1 MGEHYYR
8 IVHSNIFEVKA
19 DVLAFSANPLP
30 MTTVGKL
37 DTAVFLLAGKDVL
50 LAERKKHGI
59 LEYGELLVTKSY
71 KLTDR
76 YKWLFHIVTPMN
88 MGDAYGEIGLLGDAY
103 KTCLRKAHGLRANS
117 IVFPLMG
124 SDALQFS
131 HVEAFDIAK
140 RAINEIA
147 PTLRPMEI
155 MIAIPDKDEIEN
167 IDKFEN
173 FTLDYVQKKMEQW
186 RKEKSFRSEEEE
198 QDVLDEGMEI
208 LVHQEMVRRR
218 IRERSLNEIISR
230 EISREKQ
237 QYLAANPQKTEKNYA
252 MMKLSTVINK
262 WVNEPNT
269 EYSGEH
275 YERKERS
282 FALLAKLIGASPS
295 TVSKLV
301 NDKGSLPSRDML
313 ISLAIGME
321 LKKEDRLRFV
331 LYGNEKLS
339 YPQNG
344 KEETIENILEND
356 KEKHDFLSV
365 DTKVYEMTGKPIR
378 KGIERGENNVKKKK
392 SPARSKGKEK

>member
-1 MGEHYYR
+1 MSKDNFR
-8 IVHSNIFEVKA
+8 IINKNIFEVKS

-37 DTAVFLLAGKDVL
+37 DTAVFLLAGKDEL

-88 MGDAYGEIGLLGDAY
+88 MGDAYGEIEMLGEAY
-103 KTCLRKAHGLRANS
+103 KTCLRKAHELKVNS

-167 IDKFEN
+167 IDRFEN

-208 LVHQEMVRRR
+208 LMHQEFVRRR
-218 IRERSLNEIISR
+218 IRERNHNEIISR
-230 EISREKQ
+230 EITHEKQ
-237 QYLAANPQKTEKNYA
+237 QYLADNPQKTEKDFA
-252 MMKLSTVINK
+252 MTKLSAVINK
-262 WVNEPNT
+262 WLNEPNA

-275 YERKERS
+275 YEHEERS
-282 FALLAKLIGASPS
+282 SALLAKMISASPS
-295 TVSKLV
+295 TVSKLS
-301 NDKGSLPSRDML
+301 NGKGSLPSRDML
-313 ISLAIGME
+313 ISLAIGMGLE
-321 LKKEDRLRFV
+321 KEDRLRFI

-344 KEETIENILEND
+344 KEETIENILENG

-392 SPARSKGKEK
+392 SPVRSKGKEK